1 MQKLFLLITLLFLY
15 SGFVLGQIFEITP
28 PNMNFGDVSLGSN
41 TILQATINNTGTSDL
56 VISNITSS
64 DGQFTFT
71 PNTFPITIPPSGN
84 QLVDITFTPTGVGA
98 NTDTLFFTHNAGG
111 SPTSYSV
118 QGTGVT
124 PNFSIT
130 PPNMNFGDV
139 SLGSN
144 TILQAT
150 INNTGTSDLVITNIT
165 SYRNGYTC
173 NNEHNII
180 RLYIYAKHIPD

>member
-1 MQKLFLLITLLFLY
+1 
-15 SGFVLGQIFEITP
+15 
-28 PNMNFGDVSLGSN
+28 MNFGDVSLGSN
-41 TILQATINNTGTSDL
+41 SILQATINNTGTSDL
-56 VISNITSS
+56 VITNITSS

-144 TILQAT
+144 SILQAT
-150 INNTGTSDLVITNIT
+150 INNTGTDT
-165 SYRNGYTC
+165 SC

-180 RLYIYAKHIPD
+180 RLTVYIYTKHIPVNNTSRWKSVS